1 MPSGVDRRTWRQPQ
15 AAEPR
20 DCEDDFGADFVAFLV
35 VPELDDESV
44 DDPDVDEP
52 EVEEVDGE
60 DESEDGED
68 DSEDELPEPL
78 DGTGLPAE
86 SLRPPAA
93 LPESE
98 TLPLRDSLRESL
110 R

>member
-20 DCEDDFGADFVAFLV
+20 GCEGDFGADFVTFLV

-52 EVEEVDGE
+52 EVEEVEEE
-60 DESEDGED
+60 DE
-68 DSEDELPEPL
+68 SEDELPEPL
-78 DGTGLPAE
+78 GGTGLLAE
-86 SLRPPAA
+86 SLRPAAA

-98 TLPLRDSLRESL
+98 PLPLRDSLRESL
-110 R
+110 RESLR